1 VDPTGK
7 FAYAVNHGGSTVWGY
22 AVNAVTGA
30 LTPIAGSPFAVGG
43 TARSVA
49 VDPSGKF
56 AYITSSNG
64 GGGGGGISGFTI
76 SATTGALTP
85 IGGSP
90 FDSKCTGDPYAFYG
104 CNFVAVDPSGKLAYA
119 VDFYDPSN
127 TGSLDGDV
135 YGNTINGATGALTP
149 ISGLPFPVGQFLTS
163 IAVSGQIH

>member
-43 TARSVA
+43 AARSVA

-56 AYITSSNG
+56 AY
-64 GGGGGGISGFTI
+64 
-76 SATTGALTP
+76 
-85 IGGSP
+85 
-90 FDSKCTGDPYAFYG
+90 
-104 CNFVAVDPSGKLAYA
+104 A

-127 TGSLDGDV
+127 TGTLDGDV
-135 YGNTINGATGALTP
+135 HGNTINAATGALTP